1 MPKITD
7 AMRWLA
13 GDDDD
18 KRQVRRSGNRRHP
31 TGTTTLTFAKPY
43 CSPARGIIEPVLQK
57 YGVKM
62 HGYDEEVKMIGARY
76 AFKNMKVDASVVESV
91 SRFIDPLPTAQV
103 AKVTVNKAAAA
114 WAEYLLLR
122 TNKLYRIGGY
132 VDKRNERWAAQHG
145 GRMPPAWNDG
155 EPWIERSCSE
165 GVQAWQGAQQSVR
178 DAQKPAK
185 KPPAPRKRK
194 GWWQW

>member
-7 AMRWLA
+7 AMRWLD
-13 GDDDD
+13 GDDDE
-18 KRQVRRSGNRRHP
+18 KRPARRSGNRRHP

-62 HGYDEEVKMIGARY
+62 HDYDEEVKMIGARY
-76 AFKNMKVDASVVESV
+76 AFKNMKVDASVIENV

-103 AKVTVNKAAAA
+103 AKVTVNKSAAA

-132 VDKRNERWAAQHG
+132 IDKRNEKWAAQHG
-145 GRMPPAWNDG
+145 GRMPPAWTDG

-165 GVQAWQGAQQSVR
+165 GVQAWQGAQRAVR

-194 GWWQW
+194 GWWPW

>member
-1 MPKITD
+1 MPKLTD

-18 KRQVRRSGNRRHP
+18 NSKRPVRRSGQRRP
-31 TGTTTLTFAKPY
+31 GGTTTITVAKPF

-57 YGVKM
+57 YGVKV
-62 HGYDEEVKMIGARY
+62 HGYDEATKMIGVQY
-76 AFKNMKVDASVVESV
+76 ALKTMTVDASVIENVT
-91 SRFIDPLPTAQV
+91 RFIDPLPTAQV
-103 AKVTVNKAAAA
+103 AKVTVNQSAAA

-132 VDKRNERWAAQHG
+132 IDKRNERWAAQHG

-155 EPWIERSCSE
+155 EPWIERSCGE
-165 GVQAWQGAQQSVR
+165 GVQAWQGAQKAVR
-178 DAQKPAK
+178 DAQKPTK
-185 KPPAPRKRK
+185 KPPPKRK
-194 GWWQW
+194 GCWPW